1 MTSQTW
7 RKLAAAA
14 LTPQVLVMLLL
25 LVAATALLV
34 GMRREPLPPPPTV
47 ELTSGDEALVP
58 VDVRLV
64 MVDATGLEWQKSER
78 VQSRPGASARLT
90 AVMAAL
96 RESLIDEGVWPEAL
110 PAPQVFFETIERRS
124 VAVIDMR
131 PPDDIAVSVATESA
145 IARALRGTAE
155 VNGADEVVFL
165 KDGSPAQTL
174 LGHVA
179 VPNSL

>member
-1 MTSQTW
+1 MTQTW
-7 RKLAAAA
+7 RKLLAAV

-34 GMRREPLPPPPTV
+34 SMRREPLPAPPTV
-47 ELTSGDEALVP
+47 ELTSGEEAMVP
-58 VDVRLV
+58 ADVRLV

-78 VQSRPGASARLT
+78 IQSRPGASARLT

-96 RESLIDEGVWPEAL
+96 RESLVAEGVWPESL
-110 PAPQVFFETIERRS
+110 PAPGVFFETIERRS
-124 VAVIDMR
+124 VAVIDVR
-131 PPDDIAVSVATESA
+131 PPDDIAVSVAVESA

-165 KDGSPAQTL
+165 RDGAPAQTL

-179 VPNSL
+179 VANSL